1 LRKTQNGNKKTT
13 TSSYELRRRRFISQM
28 LPNSVAFIV
37 SNPEQIRSNDTEF
50 PYRQSSDV
58 LYLSNFPEPQSV
70 LILSN
75 FDKKIE
81 FKMVVRPRDKNK
93 EIWTGRRLGV
103 EGAIKK
109 FGAQEAFAVDQF
121 PQVLKELLARAENVY
136 YKIGRNQEFD
146 SIFEEKWKK
155 SSCSLHN
162 PDKIVHPMRMVK
174 DRTELD
180 FMRHAGKISAQAHCI
195 AMQTCRPGKWEYEIQ
210 AELEKVFRCNG
221 ASAPAYSSIVAGG
234 NNAVILH
241 YVDNNALL
249 RAGELLLIDAACE
262 FNGYASDITRT
273 FPINGKFS
281 SAQKDIY
288 DLVLKAQQAAIA
300 RAKRGVTLAH
310 LHETVVTVLRKGL
323 IELGVLSPSMIN
335 AAAEEKVIKQKSNNG
350 KKTTPVILRDLFMHG
365 TSHWLGLDVHD
376 VGTIGTRSNIGKNTP
391 LAPGMVF
398 TVEPGLYFDPE
409 DTRLPK
415 KYRGIGVRI
424 EDDILVT
431 ANGHENLT
439 AAVPKTIPEIEKLM
453 SSGRR

>member
-1 LRKTQNGNKKTT
+1 VTGI
-13 TSSYELRRRRFISQM
+13 YELRRRRFIAQM

-37 SNPEQIRSNDTEF
+37 SNPEQTRSNDTEF

-75 FDKKIE
+75 LDKKIE

-93 EIWTGRRLGV
+93 EIWTGRRLGL
-103 EGAIKK
+103 EGAVKK
-109 FGAQEAFAVDQF
+109 FGAHEAFPVDQF
-121 PQVLKELLARAENVY
+121 PQVVKELLAKADNVY
-136 YKIGRNQEFD
+136 YKIGRNHEFD
-146 SIFEEKWKK
+146 SIFDEKWKK
-155 SSCSLHN
+155 SPCSLHN
-162 PDKIVHPMRMVK
+162 PEKIVHPMRMIK
-174 DRTELD
+174 DKEELG
-180 FMRHAGKISAQAHCI
+180 FMRRAGAISAQAHCV

-210 AELEKVFRCNG
+210 AELEKEFRCNG

-273 FPINGKFS
+273 FPISGKFT

-310 LHETVVTVLRKGL
+310 LHETVVKVLRKGL
-323 IELGVLSPSMIN
+323 IELGVLSPSMISV
-335 AAAEEKVIKQKSNNG
+335 AAEEKILKQKSKNG
-350 KKTTPVILRDLFMHG
+350 KKATPVILRDLFMHG

-376 VGTIGTRSNIGKNTP
+376 VGTIGTRSHIGKHTP

-424 EDDILVT
+424 EDDILIT
-431 ANGHENLT
+431 ARGHENLT

-453 SSGRR
+453 SSAAPNGAVKKAH